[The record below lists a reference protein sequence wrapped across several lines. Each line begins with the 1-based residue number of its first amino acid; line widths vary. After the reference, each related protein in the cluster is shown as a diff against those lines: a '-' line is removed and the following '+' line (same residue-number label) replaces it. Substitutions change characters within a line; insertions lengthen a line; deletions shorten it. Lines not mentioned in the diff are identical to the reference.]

1 MKAAKLIPA
10 PVEIGR
16 EALIVLG
23 GALLAALIVG
33 NVPAVR
39 DWIKQ
44 QWDGAPR
51 V

>member
-1 MKAAKLIPA
+1 MNLKPMIPR

-16 EALIVLG
+16 EALIVLA
-23 GALLAALIVG
+23 GAIIAA
-33 NVPAVR
+33 AVIGQLPGLR
-39 DWIKQ
+39 EWIKQ